1 MTPAARLL
9 SFLLLLAVMF
19 TCAYA
24 AGARLGPVAPAHQ
37 RPVPGMHMEM
47 GAGSA
52 ATRS

>member
-24 AGARLGPVAPAHQ
+24 AGMRLGPVAPAHPQ
-37 RPVPGMHMEM
+37 PVPGMHMGM
-47 GAGSA
+47 SSV
-52 ATRS
+52 RSRS